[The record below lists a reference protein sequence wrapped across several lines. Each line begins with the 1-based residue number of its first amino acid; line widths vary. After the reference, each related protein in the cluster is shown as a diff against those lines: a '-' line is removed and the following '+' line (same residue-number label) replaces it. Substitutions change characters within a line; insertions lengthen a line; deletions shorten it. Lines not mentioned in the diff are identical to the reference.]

1 MSQNKVD
8 ELIINYFKKIVAQHS
23 LISLLRIYHILRFL
37 LDNHMHNNQQ
47 LANNE
52 GEANANHLFIIA
64 HLH

>member
-1 MSQNKVD
+1 MRDFSHT
-8 ELIINYFKKIVAQHS
+8 IAQHS

-52 GEANANHLFIIA
+52 GEANANHLVIIA